1 MTPEHIANDIAD
13 HVARITPR
21 RLIALAGPPAV
32 GKSTIAETLVTT
44 LLARGDSAALVPM
57 DGFHLDNATLDKRGL
72 RARKGAPETFDLDA
86 FAALIDALRGG
97 NSVHVPGFD
106 RAADA
111 VVPDMHLI
119 DEAVET
125 LVIEGNYLLLDEPGW
140 RALARHW
147 DLSVYL
153 SAPMATLTSRLTQR
167 WLDDGLSTADAT
179 ARAEANDVRNAR
191 RVAGAR
197 LPADLVLGAAT

>member
-1 MTPEHIANDIAD
+1 M
-13 HVARITPR
+13 
-21 RLIALAGPPAV
+21 ALAGPPGV
-32 GKSTIAETLVTT
+32 GKSTVAEAVLAALMRQGIA
-44 LLARGDSAALVPM
+44 GALVPM
-57 DGFHLDNATLDKRGL
+57 DGYHLDNAILKERDL
-72 RARKGAPETFDLDA
+72 LPRKGAPETFDLA
-86 FAALIDALRGG
+86 GFATLTERLTRDDE
-97 NSVHVPGFD
+97 VFYPVFD
-106 RAADA
+106 RTLDYAIAGRGRVAPEDRVI
-111 VVPDMHLI
+111 VV
-119 DEAVET
+119 
-125 LVIEGNYLLLDEPGW
+125 EGNYLLLDEPGW

>member
-140 RALARHW
+140 R
-147 DLSVYL
+147 DLSDRWSLSVFL
-153 SAPMATLTSRLTQR
+153 SAPEATLEARLLLR
-167 WLDDGLSTADAT
+167 WIDNGFDAAG
-179 ARAEANDVRNAR
+179 AREKAEGNDLPNAR
-191 RVAGAR
+191 RILEKRMA
-197 LPADLVLGAAT
+197 ADLEING